1 MNSTTF
7 HCAPRGNSQSPP
19 STEVKL
25 PPPRHSPTGTPL
37 RSDKITDAHLQRLA
51 IVYVRQSTQQQVLE
65 HRESTARQYALA
77 DRAVSLGWPAV
88 AVEVIDEDQGRSGS
102 SAEGR
107 SGFQRL
113 LAEVSSDRVGLI
125 LGLEMSRLARSCK
138 DWHALLELC
147 AIYRTLLGDA
157 DGLYDPSQY
166 NDRLLL
172 GLKGAMSEAE
182 LHILKSRLQQGMW
195 NKAERGE
202 VLNHAPIG
210 YVRTVADDY
219 AIDPDEQVQSVV
231 RSIFEQFRRRGSV
244 NGLLRWLVRHDVKL
258 AAATRALALR
268 SRTGTAAVRCG

>member
-1 MNSTTF
+1 M
-7 HCAPRGNSQSPP
+7 
-19 STEVKL
+19 
-25 PPPRHSPTGTPL
+25 
-37 RSDKITDAHLQRLA
+37 A
-51 IVYVRQSTQQQVLE
+51 IVYVRQSTQHQVLE

-77 DRAVSLGWPAV
+77 DRAVALGWPAA

-102 SAEGR
+102 SVEGR

-113 LAEVSSDRVGLI
+113 LAAVSSDRVGII

-147 AIYRTLLGDA
+147 AIYRTLLADA

-172 GLKGAMSEAE
+172 GLKGTMSEAE

-202 VLNHAPIG
+202 VLNHPPIG
-210 YVRTVADDY
+210 YVRTPVGDFV
-219 AIDPDEQVQSVV
+219 IDPDEQVRSVV
-231 RSIFEQFRRRGSV
+231 RLVFNQFARRGSV
-244 NGLLRWLVRHDVKL
+244 NGLLRWLAHHDIKLPVRPHFGHVASPD
-258 AAATRALALR
+258 LR
-268 SRTGTAAVRCG
+268 RRLSVGASRTGSPEEGSGATDHGADVQSARRMPRADPRPVPGLYHVARI